1 MVSLIVAYDRNK
13 LIGKEGKMPWFIDG
27 ELRRFRELTT
37 GNVVIMGRKTIEA
50 IGKPLPDR
58 VNIVISRDKNYDG
71 CIMARSFDEAMEK
84 ARETGL
90 EIYIT
95 GGSTVYAPAI
105 DIVDK
110 MYITEIDA
118 EYEGDT
124 YFPDF
129 DENDFIRTVDEEITE
144 PVPYKYCTFTR
155 KNLE

>member
-1 MVSLIVAYDRNK
+1 MVSLIVAYDRNR

-129 DENDFIRTVDEEITE
+129 DENDFIRTVDEVITD
-144 PVPYKYCTFTR
+144 PVPYKYCTFIR
-155 KNLE
+155 KK

>member
-1 MVSLIVAYDRNK
+1 MVSLIVAYDRNR

-129 DENDFIRTVDEEITE
+129 DENDFIRTVDEEITD

-155 KNLE
+155 KK

>member
-1 MVSLIVAYDRNK
+1 MAYDRNK
-13 LIGKEGKMPWFIDG
+13 LIGKDGKMPWFIDG

-58 VNIVISRDKNYDG
+58 INIVISRDKNYDG

-84 ARETGL
+84 AHKTGL

-129 DENDFIRTVDEEITE
+129 NEDDFIRTVDQVITG
-144 PVPYKYCTFTR
+144 PVPYKYCTYTR
-155 KNLE
+155 KSR

>member
-50 IGKPLPDR
+50 IGKPLPNR

-129 DENDFIRTVDEEITE
+129 DENDFIRTVDEEITD

-155 KNLE
+155 KNPE

>member
-13 LIGKEGKMPWFIDG
+13 LIGKDGKMPWFIDG

-50 IGKPLPDR
+50 IGKPLPNR

-129 DENDFIRTVDEEITE
+129 DENDFIRIVDEEITE

-155 KNLE
+155 K

>member
-1 MVSLIVAYDRNK
+1 MVSLIVAYDRNR
-13 LIGKEGKMPWFIDG
+13 LIGKDGRMPWFIDG

-50 IGKPLPDR
+50 IGKPLPNR

-155 KNLE
+155 KSR

>member
-13 LIGKEGKMPWFIDG
+13 LIGKDGKMPWFIDG

-50 IGKPLPDR
+50 IGKPLPNR

-90 EIYIT
+90 GIYIT

-129 DENDFIRTVDEEITE
+129 DENDFIRTVDEEITD

-155 KNLE
+155 K

>member
-13 LIGKEGKMPWFIDG
+13 LIGKDGKMPWFIDG

-50 IGKPLPDR
+50 IGKPLPNR

-71 CIMARSFDEAMEK
+71 CIMARSFEEAMEK

-110 MYITEIDA
+110 MYITEIDV

-129 DENDFIRTVDEEITE
+129 DENDFIRTVDEEITD

-155 KNLE
+155 K

>member
-155 KNLE
+155 KNPE

>member
-13 LIGKEGKMPWFIDG
+13 LIGKGGKMPWFIDG

-50 IGKPLPDR
+50 IGKPLPNR

-71 CIMARSFDEAMEK
+71 CIMARSFDEAVEK

-129 DENDFIRTVDEEITE
+129 DENDFIRTVDEVITE

-155 KNLE
+155 KSR

>member
-13 LIGKEGKMPWFIDG
+13 LIGKDGKMPWFIDG

-50 IGKPLPDR
+50 IGKPLPNR

-71 CIMARSFDEAMEK
+71 CIMARSFDEAVEK

-129 DENDFIRTVDEEITE
+129 DENDFIRTVDEEITD

-155 KNLE
+155 K

>member
-13 LIGKEGKMPWFIDG
+13 LIGKDGKMPWFIDG

-50 IGKPLPDR
+50 IGKPLPNR

-129 DENDFIRTVDEEITE
+129 DENDFIRTVDEVITE
-144 PVPYKYCTFTR
+144 PGPYKYCTFTR
-155 KNLE
+155 K

>member
-155 KNLE
+155 KK

>member
-71 CIMARSFDEAMEK
+71 CIMARSFEEAMEK

-129 DENDFIRTVDEEITE
+129 DENDFIRTVDEVITD
-144 PVPYKYCTFTR
+144 PVPYKYCTFIR
-155 KNLE
+155 KK

>member
-13 LIGKEGKMPWFIDG
+13 LIGKDGKMPWFIDG

-50 IGKPLPDR
+50 IGKPLPNR

-71 CIMARSFDEAMEK
+71 CIMARSFDEAVEK

-155 KNLE
+155 K

>member
-13 LIGKEGKMPWFIDG
+13 LIGKDGRMPWFIDG

-37 GNVVIMGRKTIEA
+37 GNVVILGRKTIEA
-50 IGKPLPDR
+50 IGKPLPNR

-124 YFPDF
+124 YFPEF
-129 DENDFIRTVDEEITE
+129 DEDDFIRTVDEVITE

-155 KNLE
+155 KSR

>member
-13 LIGKEGKMPWFIDG
+13 LIGKDGKMPWFIDG

-50 IGKPLPDR
+50 IGKPLPNR

-155 KNLE
+155 KSR

>member
-13 LIGKEGKMPWFIDG
+13 LIGKDGKMPWFIDD

-50 IGKPLPDR
+50 IGKPLPNR

-155 KNLE
+155 K

>member
-1 MVSLIVAYDRNK
+1 MVSLIVAYDRNR
-13 LIGKEGKMPWFIDG
+13 LIGKDGKMPWFIDG

-71 CIMARSFDEAMEK
+71 GIMARSFDEAMEK

-129 DENDFIRTVDEEITE
+129 DENDFIRIVDEVITE

-155 KNLE
+155 KSR

>member
-1 MVSLIVAYDRNK
+1 MVSLIVAYDRNR

-50 IGKPLPDR
+50 IGKPLPNR

-129 DENDFIRTVDEEITE
+129 DENDFIRTVDEVITD
-144 PVPYKYCTFTR
+144 PVPYKYCTFIR
-155 KNLE
+155 KK

>member
-13 LIGKEGKMPWFIDG
+13 LIGKDGRMPWFIDG

-50 IGKPLPDR
+50 IGKPLPNR

-129 DENDFIRTVDEEITE
+129 DENDFIRTVDEEITD

-155 KNLE
+155 K

>member
-13 LIGKEGKMPWFIDG
+13 LIGKDGKMPWFIDG

-50 IGKPLPDR
+50 IGKPLPNR

-155 KNLE
+155 K

>member
-50 IGKPLPDR
+50 IGKPLPNR

-155 KNLE
+155 KK

>member
-13 LIGKEGKMPWFIDG
+13 LIGKDGKMPWFIDG

-50 IGKPLPDR
+50 IGKPLPNR

-129 DENDFIRTVDEEITE
+129 DENDFIRTLDEEITE

-155 KNLE
+155 K

>member
-13 LIGKEGKMPWFIDG
+13 LIGKDGKMPWFIDG

-50 IGKPLPDR
+50 IGKPLPNR

-110 MYITEIDA
+110 MYITEIDV

-155 KNLE
+155 K

>member
-13 LIGKEGKMPWFIDG
+13 LIGKDGKMPWFIDG

-50 IGKPLPDR
+50 IGKPLPNR

-71 CIMARSFDEAMEK
+71 CTMARSFEEAMEK

-124 YFPDF
+124 YFPSF

-155 KNLE
+155 KK

>member
-13 LIGKEGKMPWFIDG
+13 LIGKDGKMPWFIDG
-27 ELRRFRELTT
+27 ELRRFRELTM

-50 IGKPLPDR
+50 IGKPLPNR

-155 KNLE
+155 K

>member
-50 IGKPLPDR
+50 IGKPLPNR

-105 DIVDK
+105 
-110 MYITEIDA
+110 
-118 EYEGDT
+118 
-124 YFPDF
+124 
-129 DENDFIRTVDEEITE
+129 
-144 PVPYKYCTFTR
+144 
-155 KNLE
+155 

>member
-1 MVSLIVAYDRNK
+1 MVSLIVAYDRNR

-50 IGKPLPDR
+50 IGKPLPNR
-58 VNIVISRDKNYDG
+58 VNIVISRGKNYDG

-129 DENDFIRTVDEEITE
+129 DENDFIRTVDEVITE

-155 KNLE
+155 K

>member
-13 LIGKEGKMPWFIDG
+13 LIGKDGKMPWFIDG

-50 IGKPLPDR
+50 IGKPLPNR

-71 CIMARSFDEAMEK
+71 CIMARSFEEAMEK

-124 YFPDF
+124 YFPSF

-155 KNLE
+155 KK

>member
-13 LIGKEGKMPWFIDG
+13 LIGKDGKMPWFIDG

-50 IGKPLPDR
+50 IGKPLPNR

-105 DIVDK
+105 NIVDK

-155 KNLE
+155 KSR

>member
-13 LIGKEGKMPWFIDG
+13 LIGKDGRMPWFIDG

-50 IGKPLPDR
+50 IGKPLPNR

-155 KNLE
+155 K